1 MYVSFPALIL
11 SLLFQTIWFRT
22 TISAPNPPRRKCRCL
37 PHDLCW
43 PSAQIWNEFN
53 KSVNGHLISLRPIG
67 AICHGR
73 EFNQAECAFAQQNT
87 YNAEWRASQPGAL
100 QATNW
105 ESKGRALLDC
115 DLSSAREAPCTQGRI
130 PVYAV
135 IAESAEEIQKAVR
148 FARNRNLRVVVRNT
162 GHNALGQSSAPGS
175 LQINTSRLKRIE
187 PVSDFIPQ
195 GTDASVGQAVTLGAG
210 VLALEVVQVGLD
222 QGFTAII
229 GLCNTVGTAGGFI
242 QGGGIGLLGPLYGMG
257 SDNAVEFNV
266 VTAEG
271 DLVVANAFQ
280 NADLFWA
287 LRGGGGGT
295 FGIAVNTTIRVFA
308 DVPGIVFSLYAQIS
322 RQDPGYPNS
331 EKAIFDIT
339 RQVVGI
345 FPELRRADDAT
356 GGYVIS
362 DITLN
367 STTVQVLSEI
377 LFPNT
382 TDIDSI
388 RQRLKPLM
396 AALDDLGFSPVYTT
410 TLTAFPGL
418 STYFNLTRPIPATGR
433 VEGSVMVSERL
444 LLSRN
449 GPSRILDIALDQA
462 YANGDQLEFFMS
474 AGGQVKANKDVIDS
488 GLNPAWREAGMLI
501 SLRRILPT
509 SSATKRFV
517 DSPLPALRRIEMPR
531 LGSYINAA
539 DPDEPGFQTAFWG
552 SNYGRLYRIKQ
563 KWDRDGLFVVNS
575 GVGSEDWDAEQICRI
590 R

>member
-1 MYVSFPALIL
+1 MYVSCSAVIL
-11 SLLFQTIWFRT
+11 SLLLLTISFKST
-22 TISAPNPPRRKCRCL
+22 TSAPNSPRRKCRCL
-37 PHDLCW
+37 PNDPCW
-43 PSAQIWNEFN
+43 PSAQTWSAFN
-53 KSVNGHLISLRPIG
+53 QSVNGHLISLRPIG
-67 AICHGR
+67 AVCHGR
-73 EFNQAECAFAQQNT
+73 EFNEAECAFAQQNT
-87 YNAEWRASQPGAL
+87 YNAQWRASQPGAL
-100 QATNW
+100 QTTNW
-105 ESKGRALLDC
+105 ESRSQTLLDC
-115 DLSSAREAPCTQGRI
+115 DLNSPREAPCTQGRI

-135 IAESAEEIQKAVR
+135 LAESAEEIQKSVR
-148 FARNRNLRVVVRNT
+148 FARDKNLRVVTRNT

-195 GTDASVGQAVTLGAG
+195 GADASVGQAATLGAG
-210 VLALEVVQVGLD
+210 VLALEVAQVGLD
-222 QGFTAII
+222 QGFIAIM

-257 SDNAVEFNV
+257 SDTAVEFNV

-308 DVPGIVFSLYAQIS
+308 DVPGIAFSLYAQIS
-322 RQDPGYPNS
+322 RQDPRYPDS
-331 EKAIFDIT
+331 VKAIFDIT
-339 RQVVGI
+339 RQIVGI
-345 FPELRRADDAT
+345 FPALRGADDAT
-356 GGYVIS
+356 SGYVIA

-388 RQRLKPLM
+388 RQRLRPLM
-396 AALDDLGFSPVYTT
+396 ATLDDMGLSPVYTT

-418 STYFNLTRPIPATGR
+418 STFLNLTRVIPATGR
-433 VEGSVMVSERL
+433 LEGSVMVSERL

-449 GPSRILDIALDQA
+449 GPSHILDVTLAQD
-462 YANGDQLEFFMS
+462 YANGDQIEFFMS
-474 AGGQVKANKDVIDS
+474 AGGQVKTNKGVIDS

-501 SLRRILPT
+501 TLRRILPT

-517 DSPLPALRRIEMPR
+517 NNPLPALRRIETPR

-539 DPDEPGFQTAFWG
+539 DPDEPGFQRAFWG
-552 SNYGRLYRIKQ
+552 SNYERLYRIKQ

-575 GVGSEDWDAEQICRI
+575 GVGSEDWGAEQICRV

>member
-1 MYVSFPALIL
+1 MHVSFSAIILALM
-11 SLLFQTIWFRT
+11 LLIISFKTAT
-22 TISAPNPPRRKCRCL
+22 SAPNPPRRKCRCL
-37 PHDLCW
+37 PNDPCW
-43 PSAQIWNEFN
+43 PSAQSWNAFN
-53 KSVNGHLISLRPIG
+53 QSVNGHLVSLRPIG
-67 AICHGR
+67 AVCHGG
-73 EFNQAECAFAQQNT
+73 EFNEAECAFAQQNT
-87 YNAEWRASQPGAL
+87 YNAGWRASQPGAL
-100 QATNW
+100 QSTNW
-105 ESKGRALLDC
+105 ESKSKTVLDC
-115 DLSSAREAPCTQGRI
+115 DLNSPREAPCTQGRI

-135 IAESAEEIQKAVR
+135 LAESVEEVQEAVR
-148 FARNRNLRVVVRNT
+148 FARDRNLRVVVRNT

-175 LQINTSRLKRIE
+175 LQINTSLLKRIE

-195 GTDASVGQAVTLGAG
+195 GTGVSVGQAATLGAG
-210 VLALEVVQVGLD
+210 VLALELAQVGLD
-222 QGFTAII
+222 QGFTAIM
-229 GLCNTVGTAGGFI
+229 GLCNNVGSVGGFI

-308 DVPGIVFSLYAQIS
+308 DVPGIAFSLNAQVS
-322 RQDPGYPNS
+322 RQDPRYPDP

-339 RQVVGI
+339 RQIVGI
-345 FPELRRADDAT
+345 FPALRRADNAT
-356 GGYVIS
+356 SGYVIPYL
-362 DITLN
+362 LN
-367 STTVQVLSEI
+367 STAVLVLSEI

-388 RQRLKPLM
+388 RQRLRPLT

-418 STYFNLTRPIPATGR
+418 STYFNLTQPIPATGR
-433 VEGSVMVSERL
+433 LEGSVMVSERL
-444 LLSRN
+444 LLSPD
-449 GPSRILDIALDQA
+449 GVPRILDVTSGQA

-474 AGGQVKANKDVIDS
+474 AGGQVKANKGVIDS

-501 SLRRILPT
+501 SLRRILPP
-509 SSATKRFV
+509 SSATKRFI
-517 DSPLPALRRIEMPR
+517 DSPMPGLRRIETPR
-531 LGSYINAA
+531 LGSYINAG

-552 SNYGRLYRIKQ
+552 SNYERLYRIKQ

-575 GVGSEDWDAEQICRI
+575 GVGSEDWDAEQICRV

>member
-1 MYVSFPALIL
+1 MYVSYPAVIL
-11 SLLFQTIWFRT
+11 SLLLLAISFKP
-22 TISAPNPPRRKCRCL
+22 TISAPNPPRGKCRCL
-37 PHDLCW
+37 PNDPCW
-43 PSAQIWNEFN
+43 PSAQTWNALN
-53 KSVNGHLISLRPIG
+53 QSVNGHLVSLRPIG
-67 AICHGR
+67 AVCHGR
-73 EFNQAECAFAQQNT
+73 EFNKAECAFAQQNT
-87 YNAEWRASQPGAL
+87 YNSQWRASQPGAL
-100 QATNW
+100 QITNW
-105 ESKGRALLDC
+105 ESKGQTLLDC
-115 DLSSAREAPCTQGRI
+115 DLNSPREAPCTQGRI

-135 IAESAEEIQKAVR
+135 LAESADEIQNAVR
-148 FARNRNLRVVVRNT
+148 FARDRNLRVVIKNT
-162 GHNALGQSSAPGS
+162 GHNALGQSSGPGS

-187 PVSDFIPQ
+187 TASDFIPQ
-195 GTDASVGQAVTLGAG
+195 GANASVGHAMTLGAG
-210 VLALEVVQVGLD
+210 VLALEVAQIGLD
-222 QGFTAII
+222 QGLTTIM
-229 GLCNTVGTAGGFI
+229 GLCNTVGTAGGFL

-295 FGIAVNTTIRVFA
+295 FGIAVNTTIRAFA
-308 DVPGIVFSLYAQIS
+308 DVPGIAFSLYAQVS
-322 RQDPGYPNS
+322 RQDPKYPDS

-339 RQVVGI
+339 RQIVGI
-345 FPELRRADDAT
+345 FPALRRADGAT
-356 GGYVIS
+356 SGYVVA

-388 RQRLKPLM
+388 RQRLEPLM

-410 TLTAFPGL
+410 TLTTFSGL
-418 STYFNLTRPIPATGR
+418 STYLNLTRLIPATGR
-433 VEGSVMVSERL
+433 LEGSIIVSERL

-449 GPSRILDIALDQA
+449 GPSRILDVASDQA

-474 AGGQVKANKDVIDS
+474 AGGQVKANRGVIDS
-488 GLNPAWREAGMLI
+488 GLNPAWREAGMLVT
-501 SLRRILPT
+501 LRRILPT
-509 SSATKRFV
+509 NSATKRFV
-517 DSPLPALRRIEMPR
+517 DSPLPALRRIETPR

-539 DPDEPGFQTAFWG
+539 DPDEPGFQKAFWG
-552 SNYGRLYRIKQ
+552 SNYERLYRIKQ
-563 KWDRDGLFVVNS
+563 KWDKEGLFVVNS
-575 GVGSEDWDAEQICRI
+575 GVGSEDWDAEQICRV